1 MGCLSNRTE
10 IKNDLDDV
18 WKWLGYSQKIRTKKL
33 LNTVFEKMIKITN
46 HCFLFTESKQLTSNV
61 VTTKKYLC
69 CLLRPSNNCV

>member
-33 LNTVFEKMIKITN
+33 LNTLYFHV
-46 HCFLFTESKQLTSNV
+46 
-61 VTTKKYLC
+61 
-69 CLLRPSNNCV
+69 LLRYILTFYQLLQIIHKKETRTHPPYIMRKHYIRD